1 MLRAAYRVGRTGRPL
16 PAAPLVPRAGGGS
29 SGLVWMCM
37 DLHTSLFPHRP
48 LVPSTLIRCFVGLG
62 LVAAQEEP
70 WPQQAQLC
78 LGPTSRSPWQRTQ
91 HWSLLSRGG
100 RR

>member
-1 MLRAAYRVGRTGRPL
+1 
-16 PAAPLVPRAGGGS
+16 
-29 SGLVWMCM
+29 M

-48 LVPSTLIRCFVGLG
+48 LVPNTLIRCFVGLG

-78 LGPTSRSPWQRTQ
+78 LGPTSGHLGRGHSTGLYCPEVGDVD
-91 HWSLLSRGG
+91 SREAAWRHGALRAG
-100 RR
+100 NDSVSSAFL